1 MREIADLEWAHYDGR
16 SPPMRGAYPR
26 PVPPPNP
33 YNTLIDIYERRL
45 VSGLP
50 SRSNSTSNPSNANLP
65 LLHHFTAISHL
76 LLEINDLIST
86 LRISRDEKLCRNGL
100 GQRNVVS

>member
-1 MREIADLEWAHYDGR
+1 MRDIADLDSAHYDGR
-16 SPPMRGAYPR
+16 YPPMRGTYPR
-26 PVPPPNP
+26 PVPRTNR
-33 YNTLIDIYERRL
+33 YNTLINICERRF
-45 VSGLP
+45 VSGLL
-50 SRSNSTSNPSNANLP
+50 SRSNVTSKPSNANLP